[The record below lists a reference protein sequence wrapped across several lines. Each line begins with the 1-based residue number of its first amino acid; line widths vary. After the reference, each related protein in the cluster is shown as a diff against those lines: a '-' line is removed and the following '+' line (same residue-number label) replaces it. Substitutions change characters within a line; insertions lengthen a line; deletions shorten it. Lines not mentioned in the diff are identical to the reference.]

1 MQIDSGFDGGNI
13 DWLGED
19 ESGALRLAIRKDNQS
34 DFYQWFH
41 FRLSGGRGR
50 DCVLAIVNAGGAAY
64 AEGWRGYQAV
74 ASYDRRRWFRVPT
87 DYDGTVLTLRHRPE
101 RDAVYYAYF
110 APYSMERH
118 LDLLAWA
125 AERPGVSLTSLGRTL
140 DGQPLDLL
148 TVGEPGE
155 GKRSCWAIARQ
166 HPGETMAEWW
176 MEGFIERLL
185 DENDALARRLR
196 ERARFHIVPN
206 MNPDGSRRGHL
217 RTNAAGANLNREWH
231 DPTPARSPEVL
242 LVRSHMQATGVDWCL
257 DVHGDEVLPY
267 NFLIGTSGIPSYS
280 TRLAELADGFRRA
293 MMQANPDFQIT
304 QGYPETSPGRANM
317 TMCSNWVA
325 ERFDC
330 LAMTLEMPFKD
341 TADTPRPEEGWSP
354 ARSRRLGAAALD
366 ALAAVIDRLR

>member
-341 TADTPRPEEGWSP
+341 TGDTPRPEEGWSP